1 MEATEGRRKRR
12 TPKRFRRTRL
22 VLRGIAVVIGMLGFI
37 GWSLFGMWM
46 LYALMVR

>member
-1 MEATEGRRKRR
+1 METVEGRRRRR

-22 VLRGIAVVIGMLGFI
+22 VLRGLAIVIGTLGVV
-37 GWSLFGMWM
+37 GWCLFGTWM